1 MIKQF
6 TQQSPQEAF
15 LEVRELHY
23 SAGSQEPFHA
33 HEQGQLIYPVSGV
46 AKIRSEQNVW
56 VVAPGHALWLPGRL
70 PHGLEAIGNVVTH
83 NLYMTPTASAAFS
96 RHSRSLAIT
105 PLFQSLTAAGL
116 EKTTDPQRSQLLH
129 DLLHN
134 ELLRL
139 QDIALCHI
147 TLPHDRRIRQ
157 LCDALCSDLSQRETL
172 AWWGKRVGASERTL
186 ARLFREET
194 QLSFTEWRQQM
205 HLVEAVC
212 HLARGTTISNLS
224 STLGYASSSAFI
236 AMFRKKLGVSPQ
248 RYIGRYL

>member
-23 SAGSQEPFHA
+23 SAGSREPFHA
-33 HEQGQLIYPVSGV
+33 HEQAQLIYPVSGV

-70 PHGLEAIGNVVTH
+70 PHGLDAIGKVLTH
-83 NLYMTPTASAAFS
+83 NLYMTPADAQRAS
-96 RHSRSLAIT
+96 
-105 PLFQSLTAAGL
+105 
-116 EKTTDPQRSQLLH
+116 LLH
-129 DLLHN
+129 D
-134 ELLRL
+134 LLRL

-157 LCDALCSDLSQRETL
+157 LCDALCSALSLRETL
-172 AWWGKRVGASERTL
+172 AWWGKQVGASERTPRPTVPGRNPAQL
-186 ARLFREET
+186 YRVVPADASGRGGLPSGSRHHDQQPLQHPRLC
-194 QLSFTEWRQQM
+194 QQQR
-205 HLVEAVC
+205 VYRYVQEKA
-212 HLARGTTISNLS
+212 G
-224 STLGYASSSAFI
+224 GF
-236 AMFRKKLGVSPQ
+236 PQ

>member
-23 SAGSQEPFHA
+23 SAGSREPFHA
-33 HEQGQLIYPVSGV
+33 HEQAQLIYPVSGV

-70 PHGLEAIGNVVTH
+70 PHGLDAIGKVLTH
-83 NLYMTPTASAAFS
+83 NLYMTPADAQRAS
-96 RHSRSLAIT
+96 
-105 PLFQSLTAAGL
+105 
-116 EKTTDPQRSQLLH
+116 LLH
-129 DLLHN
+129 D
-134 ELLRL
+134 LLRL

-157 LCDALCSDLSQRETL
+157 LCDALCSALSLRETL
-172 AWWGKRVGASERTL
+172 AWWGKQVGASERTL

-212 HLARGTTISNLS
+212 HLARGTTISNLF
-224 STLGYASSSAFI
+224 STSAMPAAARLSLCSGKSWGFPPEVYWPLSL
-236 AMFRKKLGVSPQ
+236 R
-248 RYIGRYL
+248 

>member
-70 PHGLEAIGNVVTH
+70 PHGLEAIGKVVTH
-83 NLYMTPTASAAFS
+83 NLYMTPAASNAFS
-96 RHSRSLAIT
+96 RHSRSLAVT
-105 PLFQSLTAAGL
+105 PLFQSVTVAGL
-116 EKTTDPQRSQLLH
+116 EKPADPQRSQLLH

-172 AWWGKRVGASERTL
+172 AWWGKQVGRERKNAGQAVPGRNPAQLYRMATANAPGGSRL
-186 ARLFREET
+186 PPRARHHH
-194 QLSFTEWRQQM
+194 QQSLQ
-205 HLVEAVC
+205 H
-212 HLARGTTISNLS
+212 AR
-224 STLGYASSSAFI
+224 YASSSAFI